1 MKNRPIISLGHA
13 HLRDQRDIEE
23 HRRRQNQQAKRADGH
38 GIRLAQDHA
47 VQPRVDAARRQ
58 RAVVLQLKAIVLHG
72 DNAGD
77 RRFERG
83 QHIVRQRREDR
94 LDLPAQ
100 RAVCV
105 VRLGRQAIHRL
116 RRDKAGQINR
126 LFFHRQVVLGRVV
139 RRSRRVVRRGALR
152 GLRRIRRLRARFFG
166 EIRPLCGEQH
176 VERRAHRLGVD
187 FSQIHRAD
195 AELLGL
201 RAGFLLC
208 LGRRL
213 AHGGHAAAA
222 LARLAL
228 EASDLAAATYASTAP
243 LPAVLRMAC
252 RRIFSSTCAPL
263 PEPARVQAVQ
273 ADDAHHN
280 RQRGDHRRRNHLRAG
295 CPQLSHAP
303 RLPSS

>member
-1 MKNRPIISLGHA
+1 M
-13 HLRDQRDIEE
+13 
-23 HRRRQNQQAKRADGH
+23 
-38 GIRLAQDHA
+38 
-47 VQPRVDAARRQ
+47 
-58 RAVVLQLKAIVLHG
+58 QLKAIVLHG

-105 VRLGRQAIHRL
+105 VHLGGQAVHRL
-116 RRDKAGQINR
+116 RRDKAGQIDR
-126 LFFHRQVVLGRVV
+126 LFFHRQVVLGRIV
-139 RRSRRVVRRGALR
+139 RRSRRVVRRGVLR
-152 GLRRIRRLRARFFG
+152 GLRRIRRLCARLLG
-166 EIRPLCGEQH
+166 EIRPLRREQH

-187 FSQIHRAD
+187 FGQIHRAD
-195 AELLGL
+195 AKLLGL
-201 RAGFLLC
+201 RASFLLR

-222 LARLAL
+222 LARLGRGFRL
-228 EASDLAAATYASTAP
+228 GGRDIRIHRAAARRVENGLQAHI
-243 LPAVLRMAC
+243 LQHLRAA
-252 RRIFSSTCAPL
+252 FGA
-263 PEPARVQAVQ
+263 ARVQAVQ
-273 ADDAHHN
+273 ADDAQHN
-280 RQRGDHRRRNHLRAG
+280 RQHGDHRRRNHLRAG